1 MQLVYSASPRFVRI
15 PNVNEFPYVPIATRR
30 YRVPVLVGRL
40 RDSSTHTGRCEA
52 GSGTTATSPR
62 SGTHTPTETSP
73 DILPAGDAWIVLA
86 SDCCGDP
93 EIGIVDYT

>member
-1 MQLVYSASPRFVRI
+1 MQLVYSASPQFVRI

-52 GSGTTATSPR
+52 GSETTATSPR

-73 DILPAGDAWIVLA
+73 DILPAGDAGIVLT

-93 EIGIVDYT
+93 EIGIV